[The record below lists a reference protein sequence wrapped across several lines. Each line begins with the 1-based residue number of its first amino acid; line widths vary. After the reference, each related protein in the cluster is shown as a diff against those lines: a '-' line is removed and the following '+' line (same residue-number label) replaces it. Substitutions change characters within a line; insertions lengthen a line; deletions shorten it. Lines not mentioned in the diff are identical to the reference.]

1 MTSPPPLTG
10 RLTPPEFDYF
20 ADVVMRFVDAAES
33 LLKAELSHPF
43 NIGSEAMRDRAASD
57 DHPGTWSKQTLL
69 TLATQQGAVGL
80 EQCDLLRGIAA
91 ILRTDLVTLAPFP
104 LARTSAVIAAKAWY
118 VLTAGSKEER
128 LRRFF
133 LNEELAAL
141 YGLPFPSG
149 DEEAVAERD
158 ARAADYRAVGATAGL
173 EATYR
178 KKPRLWDAPILAR
191 AGRGVDDAP
200 PSETQLVKDFYRAS
214 GLQEDELAGPP
225 YSLLSAAT
233 HGRFRQAGLVRYAS
247 ASPSVGGVST
257 AAMHVTLGVTAQ
269 TTMYAAIA
277 MQTYLCA
284 LARYTAVSE
293 TVVLTRLHGSTE
305 EWSAIAQQETE
316 QPKRDAFPDAGR
328 PTL

>member
-1 MTSPPPLTG
+1 MAYRSRQAMKKRLPNATPAPPTTGLSAPRRDSKLPTVRSPGWG
-10 RLTPPEFDYF
+10 RPNP
-20 ADVVMRFVDAAES
+20 R
-33 LLKAELSHPF
+33 P
-43 NIGSEAMRDRAASD
+43 
-57 DHPGTWSKQTLL
+57 
-69 TLATQQGAVGL
+69 
-80 EQCDLLRGIAA
+80 
-91 ILRTDLVTLAPFP
+91 
-104 LARTSAVIAAKAWY
+104 
-118 VLTAGSKEER
+118 
-128 LRRFF
+128 RR
-133 LNEELAAL
+133 
-141 YGLPFPSG
+141 S
-149 DEEAVAERD
+149 R
-158 ARAADYRAVGATAGL
+158 
-173 EATYR
+173 
-178 KKPRLWDAPILAR
+178 
-191 AGRGVDDAP
+191 VDDAP

-214 GLQEDELAGPP
+214 GLQEDELAGLP

-277 MQTYLCA
+277 MRTYLCA